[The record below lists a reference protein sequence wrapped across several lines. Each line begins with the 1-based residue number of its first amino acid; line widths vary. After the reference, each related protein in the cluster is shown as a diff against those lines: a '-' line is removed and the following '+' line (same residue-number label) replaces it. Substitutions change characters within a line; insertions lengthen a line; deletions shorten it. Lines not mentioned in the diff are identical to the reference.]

1 MADSTNVER
10 KGHSLSEKSIGHT
23 LDRII
28 SKARGRVIVAT
39 FASNIHRMQQ
49 IVDASIK
56 NKRKVVFNGRS
67 MENISKVAMELGYLH
82 IPENSVLSIDDL
94 KDYDNSKITLI
105 TTGSK
110 ENQWLL

>member
-1 MADSTNVER
+1 
-10 KGHSLSEKSIGHT
+10 
-23 LDRII
+23 
-28 SKARGRVIVAT
+28 
-39 FASNIHRMQQ
+39 MQQ
-49 IVDASIK
+49 IVNASIK

-105 TTGSK
+105 TTGSQG
-110 ENQWLL
+110 EPMAALARIAFFYS